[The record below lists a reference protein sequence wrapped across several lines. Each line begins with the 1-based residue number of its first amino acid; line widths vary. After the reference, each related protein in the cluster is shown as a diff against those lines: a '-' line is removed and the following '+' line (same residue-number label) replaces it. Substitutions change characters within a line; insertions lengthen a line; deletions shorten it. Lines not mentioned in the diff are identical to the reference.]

1 MIDTHA
7 HLFLPEFKD
16 DLPEVVNRAK
26 QVGIT
31 HILLPNIDETTIE
44 PLKQTVSLYSG
55 FFYPMMGLHPLSIK
69 NNWQEQL
76 SIIEKYLNSGEYIAV
91 GEIGLDFYRDYGIS
105 RKVQEQVLDVQL
117 EWALEKSLPVSLH
130 TRNAIDRTIE
140 IVSEYAKNGLT
151 GVFHC
156 FTGTYNQAKKIID
169 FGFYLGIGGLITF
182 PKVKL
187 GDEVIKRVGL
197 DFVVLETDAPYLAPQ
212 PRRGRRN
219 ESAYL
224 KYIAEF
230 LANLLNL
237 CTEKVDE
244 ITTKNAIKLFSIQSK
259 DDINPDI

>member
-7 HLFLPEFKD
+7 HLFLPEFNKD
-16 DLPEVVNRAK
+16 LSGVVERSK
-26 QVGIT
+26 QVGVT
-31 HILLPNIDETTIE
+31 QVLLPNIDETTIE
-44 PLKQTVSLYSG
+44 SLKHTVDLYPE

-69 NNWQEQL
+69 NNWHEQL
-76 SIIEKYLNSGEYIAV
+76 SIIKDHFRSGDYIAV

-105 RKVQEQVLDVQL
+105 RKVQEQVLETQL
-117 EWALEKSLPVSLH
+117 EWALEESLPVSLH

-156 FTGTYNQAKKIID
+156 FTGTYNQAQKIID
-169 FGFYLGIGGLITF
+169 LGFYLGIGGVITF

-187 GDEVIKRVGL
+187 GDEVIKKVGL

-224 KYIAEF
+224 KYIADF

-237 CTEKVDE
+237 SIEKVDE
-244 ITTKNAIKLFSIQSK
+244 ITTKNAIKLFSIQPK
-259 DDINPDI
+259 GDTNLGI